1 MAEVKKETKK
11 QQKLN
16 KILTDLNSQDEK
28 KISKAIKSLE
38 ANGDSSVILPLAKRL
53 MEELSEKNKSE
64 IIELLSSLKDTSARA
79 ELMNIVDDE
88 KFLSIRQSILTA
100 IWNTKI
106 DFSGYVD
113 EFVFIAIH
121 GAFLEAIDCL
131 TIIENLEGPF
141 MEEDLLESESHLKN
155 YMTSDAPKDEQRAV
169 ILSEIALKLKDF
181 NADLDEDDGFDL
193 IVE

>member
-1 MAEVKKETKK
+1 MAETKK

-16 KILTDLNSQDEK
+16 AIILNLNSQDEK
-28 KISKAIKSLE
+28 KVSKAIKSFE
-38 ANGDSSVILPLAKRL
+38 ANGDSSVIRHLAERL
-53 MEELSEKNKSE
+53 LKTISEKNKTE
-64 IIELLSSLKDTSARA
+64 IIELLSSLKDTSVKG
-79 ELMNIVDDE
+79 ELMAIIDDE
-88 KFLSIRQSILTA
+88 KFLDIRQLILTS

-121 GAFLEAIDCL
+121 GSFLEAIDCL

-155 YMTSDAPKDEQRAV
+155 YMTSDTPKDEQRAV

-181 NADLDEDDGFDL
+181 NEDVDDDEGFDL
-193 IVE
+193 IME